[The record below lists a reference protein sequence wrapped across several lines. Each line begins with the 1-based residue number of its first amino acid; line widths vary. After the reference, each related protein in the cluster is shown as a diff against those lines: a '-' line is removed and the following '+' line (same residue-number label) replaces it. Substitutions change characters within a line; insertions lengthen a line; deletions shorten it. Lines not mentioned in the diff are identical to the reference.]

1 IFVGEVRDPETAS
14 LAITA
19 AETGHLVITT
29 MHTRDTRGAI
39 TRLVDI
45 FPQERTQEIC
55 SQLSFTLQGVIAQKL
70 VPKANGQGRRPAME
84 VMRIVSS
91 ASHLI
96 RSGKWAQLPA
106 MIETHRKDGCITFDQ
121 HLKQLVEDGEVTRE
135 DALNHANSK
144 TLSSML
150 GGE

>member
-1 IFVGEVRDPETAS
+1 
-14 LAITA
+14 
-19 AETGHLVITT
+19 
-29 MHTRDTRGAI
+29 
-39 TRLVDI
+39 
-45 FPQERTQEIC
+45 
-55 SQLSFTLQGVIAQKL
+55 
-70 VPKANGQGRRPAME
+70 ME

-121 HLKQLVEDGEVTRE
+121 HLKQLVEDGEITRE

-144 TLSSML
+144 ALSSML